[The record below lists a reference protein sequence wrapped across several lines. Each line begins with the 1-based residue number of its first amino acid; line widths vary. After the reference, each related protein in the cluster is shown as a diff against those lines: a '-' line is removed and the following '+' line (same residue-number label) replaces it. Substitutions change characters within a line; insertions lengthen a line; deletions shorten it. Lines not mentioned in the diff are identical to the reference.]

1 MNQNYYSVKVSE
13 KGNTFA
19 TIHFS
24 NLTPRESLESAL
36 DYVKYAINN
45 GFECVVKR
53 GDEVVITYPS
63 K

>member
-1 MNQNYYSVKVSE
+1 MNPNHYSVKVSE

>member
-1 MNQNYYSVKVSE
+1 MNPNHYSVKVSE

-36 DYVKYAINN
+36 DYVKYAIEN
-45 GFECVVKR
+45 GFDCAVKR
-53 GDEVVITYPS
+53 GDEIIGTYSS